1 MEMILASILHTWYH
15 IISIVQK
22 YTFFFTYKT
31 FSLFFI
37 NKVIKHRFFLLS
49 DIDFFSICS
58 GVQAGS
64 FGSIVLHLD
73 I

>member
-1 MEMILASILHTWYH
+1 MGMILASILYAWLH

-22 YTFFFTYKT
+22 YTFFFTCKT

-37 NKVIKHRFFLLS
+37 NKVIKHRFFLMS
-49 DIDFFSICS
+49 DIDYFSTCS

-64 FGSIVLHLD
+64 FGSIVPHWD